1 MARPTDPEP
10 EGDDLDDEA
19 LTWAGDEEQGRTRPR
34 LAEPDPGTASTLE
47 AAGDDEDVADLDG
60 SDARAPD
67 TAGNAAMVLFG
78 ILYLGLTV
86 GWIYSVQ
93 LPITRAPSSEV
104 PWNVVWQFGKFTAM
118 VAAAIWFGA
127 VVALTRGRI
136 GLRLGWF
143 ALGLGVLLPWPVLL
157 ELAG

>member
-10 EGDDLDDEA
+10 GDDDLDAEA
-19 LTWAGDEEQGRTRPR
+19 LTWAGDEEQGRARPR
-34 LAEPDPGTASTLE
+34 LAEPDADAVSTLE
-47 AAGDDEDVADLDG
+47 AAGDDDEALDEDDGPAPDVA
-60 SDARAPD
+60 
-67 TAGNAAMVLFG
+67 GNVAIALFG
-78 ILYLGLTV
+78 ILYLAVTV

-93 LPITRAPSSEV
+93 LATTPPGGF
-104 PWNVVWQFGKFTAM
+104 PGPVVWQFGTFTAIIGAP
-118 VAAAIWFGA
+118 VWFGA

-143 ALGLGVLLPWPVLL
+143 ALGLGLLLPWPVIL

>member
-19 LTWAGDEEQGRTRPR
+19 LTWAGDEEQGRRRPQ
-34 LAEPDPGTASTLE
+34 LAEPDPDTASTLE
-47 AAGDDEDVADLDG
+47 AAGDDEDELDG
-60 SDARAPD
+60 SAAPAPD
-67 TAGNAAMVLFG
+67 AAGNVAMVLFG
-78 ILYLGLTV
+78 ILYLALTV

-93 LPITRAPSSEV
+93 LPITQAPSSDV

-118 VAAAIWFGA
+118 VAAPIWFGA

-143 ALGLGVLLPWPVLL
+143 ALGLGALLPWPVLL